1 MVLKGKLMNFRTKS
15 TNRRKNLPADIQIIF
30 PPRSWRGWDWGRGGR
45 GRRYYW
51 EIR

>member
-30 PPRSWRGWDWGRGGR
+30 PPRSWRGWDWGIQKNKFKHI
-45 GRRYYW
+45 YD
-51 EIR
+51 